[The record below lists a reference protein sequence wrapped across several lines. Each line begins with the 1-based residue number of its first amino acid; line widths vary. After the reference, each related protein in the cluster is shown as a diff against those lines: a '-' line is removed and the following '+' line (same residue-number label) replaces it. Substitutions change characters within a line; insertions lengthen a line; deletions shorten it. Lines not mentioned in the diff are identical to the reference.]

1 MRDHNYY
8 VYILTNKNKTVL
20 YIGVTNDLEE
30 RLYQHKECEIKG
42 FTQKYNCHHL
52 LYYEKFSDIDI
63 AIEREKEIKGWKR
76 NKKEGLIN
84 SINPSWKFLNKE
96 MLS

>member
-20 YIGVTNDLEE
+20 YTGVTNDLQE
-30 RLYQHKECEIKG
+30 RLYQHEEGEIKG
-42 FTQKYNCHHL
+42 FTTKYNCHHL
-52 LYYEKFSDIDI
+52 LYYEWFNDIDI

-84 SINPSWKFLNKE
+84 SVNPSWKFLNKE